1 MINEK
6 STRELIKN
14 LAAKLPKFP
23 DGRINY
29 SQSDIA
35 PVVTIFIES
44 EGKILLLKRSEKMR
58 NYPGKW
64 NAVTG
69 YLDEVVPIKEK
80 VIEELREET
89 GITEK
94 EIVTM
99 HYGEPYKMRDE
110 QLRKTWIIHPVLVKT
125 SVKPEIVLDQEHT
138 ECLWI
143 KSEEL
148 FQFDTPPKLDESLR
162 RALTRYRAK

>member
-1 MINEK
+1 MTNEK
-6 STRELIKN
+6 NTHELIKS

-35 PVVTIFIES
+35 PVVTVFIES
-44 EGKILLLKRSEKMR
+44 EGKILLLKRSEKMK

-80 VIEELREET
+80 VMEELREET

-94 EIVTM
+94 EIAAM
-99 HYGEPYKMRDE
+99 RYGEPYEMRDE
-110 QLRKTWIIHPVLVKT
+110 QLKKTWVIHPVLVKT
-125 SVKPEIVLDQEHT
+125 SVKPEITLDQEHT
-138 ECLWI
+138 KCLWI
-143 KSEEL
+143 KPEEL
-148 FQFDTPPKLDESLR
+148 SRFDTPPKLDESLR
-162 RALTRYRAK
+162 RVLIRN